1 MVYYILYFYLPALWF
16 RRAWGEDTLNSRKPQ
31 KFAEPGLRMCLLIML
46 IFALVT
52 FFFARFNRYI
62 AYGEAVVT
70 VLLAIYALIRARARQ
85 KELQAF
91 VENVTYNAESAT
103 NNTLIHFPLP
113 MAVFRLND
121 SGVVWGNQPF
131 WEMCGRTSPA
141 FDAKLASLVPE
152 FNSKWLLEG
161 KNRMADLLEVDGKKY
176 QVNGN
181 MVRAGEREETYEFMG
196 ITYWVDVTEFCQVRD
211 QFRGSRPVMAVLLLD
226 NSAADVMRETYADML
241 VAIDDFDTAML
252 KPGLIAHVQGRRV
265 LALDGFEA
273 ALTDKAAKQR
283 MWAYIKQ
290 LTPAAAPL

>member
-131 WEMCGRTSPA
+131 WER
-141 FDAKLASLVPE
+141 
-152 FNSKWLLEG
+152 
-161 KNRMADLLEVDGKKY
+161 
-176 QVNGN
+176 
-181 MVRAGEREETYEFMG
+181 
-196 ITYWVDVTEFCQVRD
+196 
-211 QFRGSRPVMAVLLLD
+211 
-226 NSAADVMRETYADML
+226 
-241 VAIDDFDTAML
+241 
-252 KPGLIAHVQGRRV
+252 
-265 LALDGFEA
+265 
-273 ALTDKAAKQR
+273 
-283 MWAYIKQ
+283 
-290 LTPAAAPL
+290 

>member
-196 ITYWVDVTEFCQVRD
+196 ITYWVDVTEYD
-211 QFRGSRPVMAVLLLD
+211 
-226 NSAADVMRETYADML
+226 DV
-241 VAIDDFDTAML
+241 
-252 KPGLIAHVQGRRV
+252 
-265 LALDGFEA
+265 
-273 ALTDKAAKQR
+273 
-283 MWAYIKQ
+283 
-290 LTPAAAPL
+290 

>member
-121 SGVVWGNQPF
+121 SGVVWGNP
-131 WEMCGRTSPA
+131 
-141 FDAKLASLVPE
+141 
-152 FNSKWLLEG
+152 
-161 KNRMADLLEVDGKKY
+161 
-176 QVNGN
+176 
-181 MVRAGEREETYEFMG
+181 
-196 ITYWVDVTEFCQVRD
+196 
-211 QFRGSRPVMAVLLLD
+211 AVLGD
-226 NSAADVMRETYADML
+226 VRPHRAPRSTRSSPHSCRNS
-241 VAIDDFDTAML
+241 TAS
-252 KPGLIAHVQGRRV
+252 GCSR
-265 LALDGFEA
+265 
-273 ALTDKAAKQR
+273 AKTAWR
-283 MWAYIKQ
+283 IFSR
-290 LTPAAAPL
+290 